1 MAKGIYSYPDLRMEG
16 FNSASCKLDWGKWD
30 KPKTRE
36 IRLGGGW
43 AEDPGLNNRLAQ
55 LPQPF

>member
-16 FNSASCKLDWGKWD
+16 FNSASWGKWD

-43 AEDPGLNNRLAQ
+43 ADVWAEDPGLNNTD
-55 LPQPF
+55 